1 MPVHSGLGRNH
12 AIGNQLSAVATTLL
26 IREETMTVP
35 SSARVF
41 VSVHEG
47 KVEIEGSEE
56 FVKDQLAR
64 VQEVVAQIVSAQ
76 KAPTEDAAIAVKA
89 DLSSLGKYAKLFNTA
104 PNGKIELLKDLP
116 GNNMAHKTVSA
127 ALLVSY
133 ANSLMGSE
141 QTPLDEIRKTCKE
154 HDCHDSNNFSATIKR
169 EKDLFV
175 HSGCSTIRLSD
186 AGRQLAQ
193 NLAEQLVA
201 A

>member
-1 MPVHSGLGRNH
+1 
-12 AIGNQLSAVATTLL
+12 
-26 IREETMTVP
+26 MTVP
-35 SSARVF
+35 GSARVF

-56 FVKDQLAR
+56 FVRDQLAR
-64 VQEVVAQIVSAQ
+64 VQEVVAQIASATKLQ
-76 KAPTEDAAIAVKA
+76 AEENAIAPKT
-89 DLSSLGKYAKLFNTA
+89 DLSTLGKYAKLFNTA
-104 PNGKIELLKDLP
+104 PNGKIELLKELP

-127 ALLVSY
+127 ALLLSY

-141 QTPLDEIRKTCKE
+141 QTPLDQIRMACKD
-154 HDCHDSNNFSATIKR
+154 HACHDSNNFSATIKR
-169 EKDLFV
+169 EKELFV

-193 NLAEQLVA
+193 NLAEQLIA